1 MKYDDTPS
9 FTDKLRQSSP
19 TYIVRSTM
27 NVNNVNRVPLV
38 KVEAGLLGV
47 LPTKTSQL
55 TNDDFTV
62 KDQYYVHTDNN
73 FTDVYRDMLL
83 TFDSSLSELAGEVI
97 YRRGYPDQTIE
108 GNLDITGTLFI
119 GDDTTI
125 DGNLDVYGTITHHG
139 TFRTSNDFIVL
150 REQENEGL
158 ENETYAGIITHLYD
172 GTNDGGI
179 IWGNDGIGRIGD
191 IEYQYKTITPIPE
204 DRNECNGLYY
214 KDGDNYVIVEQDTDL
229 STITV
234 LYKKQIV
241 RGTTQALATRLDA
254 NDENMVDTKLA
265 VWDEANQTFT
275 APDFSYHQTNDT
287 QYIDEDDKT
296 FSFLDSIVVDQNGR
310 VSITN
315 VKTLTL
321 HRTWRPVTVNG
332 EEMLI
337 SIDDKTLNFQDGSSI
352 KIEQEDT
359 DANTSTVIISIDNNI
374 PDNTVESTDAFQ
386 FLYYNTEGIVTGIKS
401 TAYQQTL
408 KINGNI
414 LGTLYGTNTNS
425 ADIHLYGAEYQIEE
439 TTDKRYL
446 LGSQNLT
453 DMARTNTDARVYS
466 ENGKLFSN
474 SSEVVNLADDQTI
487 DGTKT
492 YTTEQIFNDIITAHS
507 GVVYSNNV
515 LTTRLYLDDSG
526 RLVNSI
532 DDTEF
537 LLVDRLGKVY
547 SNNSEVVNIDD
558 NQTIEGDKQ
567 FNGLV
572 SIGGDLMPTTN
583 ETQDIGSE
591 TNRFNNLYVKTLYAT
606 DFYGELTGNAATA
619 DQVNHDLLL
628 ASAPNTTITYNGS
641 ADRNLSDYY
650 VDRFNAQSIG
660 GVKTFNNN
668 VIIGSSTTNANLTIS
683 GDLTIEGNITQ
694 NGSTYETHA
703 EQVYTTNDYIYL
715 REGATGSLGS
725 GYSGFE
731 FIRYD
736 GTNNGRLVIDVNGTA
751 RVGDVGDEQPLATRD
766 EETLM
771 ADNGLVWWDST
782 GVRLK
787 TITPSASGYFLTAGN
802 GTEPVWID
810 PADLLIGEASKTTHS
825 ITFDNGVG
833 TTDTFDGSANK
844 TLVGNYVDMYNAQT
858 IGGVKTLADT
868 LNTDTVLPKENN
880 VQEIGS
886 DTLKYLNIYAT
897 TFRGNATSADKTN
910 HYLTLQTSST
920 ATANFDGSANYVLS
934 TYYVDRFTTQ
944 TIGGLKTFTDNTQF
958 NGNVEVDGTFGVD
971 NATTLRSTLAVDG
984 NTTLGGT
991 LQVDGTTNLTGATT
1005 LEGTLEVDGA
1015 TILNS
1020 TLNVTEN
1027 TTLNANL
1034 NVGGNST
1041 LDGTLQVE
1049 GQTTHNDNVVMNATT
1064 QYELVNGTDGTL
1076 EDFITFDKDTGLSR
1090 IYRVANNGNLILQDT
1105 TGITIIPT
1113 SAATNG
1119 YTFTDTVFEPGID
1132 NHSDLGTIT
1141 DRWKNLYLYGD
1152 VYRRNS
1158 EGTMVSLTDDIQNL
1172 VDDITLVADNTAN
1185 TITLYNNKSEV
1196 LSTLTQSDVRGVI
1209 ATDVTANNDKY
1220 EFVHYNSTGLIT
1232 GQALQ
1237 VYNKAFEINGTS
1249 RNIITDNNNDLTP
1262 IYAPTEAATEDN
1274 AIIVWSAEQNKPIWV
1289 SNTSSLIFENSLT
1302 YDNSTDTLHVLAAY
1316 QGYRLDQKKVEKELT
1331 SGTTNYEV
1339 ANNTTTQWLG
1349 RTTNAEIGDTTIE
1362 TLIGGSYTNVPA
1374 RGVAVDSSSVA
1385 MANIGSTNRAYVE
1398 MTDQAIQLDT
1408 VVGGT
1413 TRGLT
1418 INSNGLTVLGDVIPT
1433 TTDTYNLGSAA
1444 QRFSNIYADT
1454 THSGNIEITEGT
1466 VEFAENTIAE
1476 NTDPAYYVGL
1486 NALGSSTSNGNL
1498 VYLSKADIRESLGI
1512 VDIEEKIPT
1521 DTTSTNQLV
1530 NKSYVDDT
1538 FLPLAGGTMTGAIMS
1553 TGDMNL
1559 KSASAIIRFGSNDG
1573 NNGDV
1578 AVLANSSVDKYF
1590 RAASTNTMDLGTS
1603 SVKWKDLYLAGNAN
1617 IGGNADI
1624 GGNLIVD
1631 GASTLNGNTTIT
1643 GNVTIEGDITQNGST
1658 YETHAQQVYTTNDY
1672 IYLREGATGGLGSGY
1687 SGLEFVKYDGTNSGR
1702 LVIDQ
1707 YGTAKVGDVGDE
1719 QPLATRADE
1728 EDMTSNAIV
1737 YWNSTNNRLETS
1749 DYLTTN
1755 GFVTLTTA
1763 QTIDGQK
1770 TFTQELIKSQSSGYA
1785 GYAINN
1791 TGYTRGNI
1799 PTNTTGLGRWIVRD
1813 SGNQYLSYL
1822 QTQVNSNGSV
1832 VTELLSR
1839 QATTAGGSTYQEASI
1854 GLNTSRTDK
1863 FVYVGGRLQ
1872 PHINNT
1878 YDLGT
1883 KDFRWRNAYLQKIDT
1898 HTLTVQNAEINGTPA
1913 YGVLSGTSAPTTTT
1927 VGAVGQFYLDT
1938 TNKQLYQCM
1947 SISQTTID
1955 EIDTNVYAW
1964 KLINDKGT
1972 VVNINNVK
1980 QSTINFDSDPQT
1992 QIDNITG
1999 DISTLQNQIDDINY
2013 WIKIDNPGITVD
2025 NSLTTIEEVY
2035 IHINSDNSLDFNLEI
2050 SASGTTYD
2058 GPIGVLTFTLP
2069 QSITY
2074 NTTQYTL
2081 SDKVY
2086 QVTENSLSN
2095 DYKESIFNYNGIKL
2109 YHLYSRGPV
2118 SRTTRADVLG
2128 YEYYFPK
2135 NITIKCLTSFIKKG

>member
-172 GTNDGGI
+172 GANDGGI

-310 VSITN
+310 VSTTN

-868 LNTDTVLPKENN
+868 LNTDTILPKENN

-1005 LEGTLEVDGA
+1005 LEDTLEVDGA

-1237 VYNKAFEINGTS
+1237 VYNKAFVINGTS

-1262 IYAPTEAATEDN
+1262 VYAPTEAATEDN

-1349 RTTNAEIGDTTIE
+1349 RTTNAEIGDTAIE

-1385 MANIGSTNRAYVE
+1385 MANIGSTDRAYVE

-1418 INSNGLTVLGDVIPT
+1418 INSNGLTVLGSVIPT
-1433 TTDTYNLGSAA
+1433 TTDTYNLGSAT

-1538 FLPLAGGTMTGAIMS
+1538 FLPLAGGEMDAGGNIIFPNNTGLIARDTSGTQHTLIRMNHNNDIYVGYTGRGIYLNSS
-1553 TGDMNL
+1553 TLYPSQNNTMNL
-1559 KSASAIIRFGSNDG
+1559 GS
-1573 NNGDV
+1573 
-1578 AVLANSSVDKYF
+1578 
-1590 RAASTNTMDLGTS
+1590 S

-1617 IGGNADI
+1617 IDGNADI

-1631 GASTLNGNTTIT
+1631 GTSTLNGNTTII

-1763 QTIDGQK
+1763 QTINGQK

-1799 PTNTTGLGRWIVRD
+1799 PTNTIGLGRWIVRD

-1854 GLNTSRTDK
+1854 GLNTSRTGS

-1872 PHINNT
+1872 PHTNNT

-1898 HTLTVQNAEINGTPA
+1898 HTLTVQGDANIVNGQGLVLTPA
-1913 YGVLSGTSAPTTTT
+1913 SAGSTYCAFKFYAQGDDVFVEKQKVEGGADYQKLLPLDSELSLTSINAVQNNVVTEALNNETSARQN
-1927 VGAVGQFYLDT
+1927 A
-1938 TNKQLYQCM
+1938 
-1947 SISQTTID
+1947 
-1955 EIDTNVYAW
+1955 DTN
-1964 KLINDKGT
+1964 
-1972 VVNINNVK
+1972 
-1980 QSTINFDSDPQT
+1980 
-1992 QIDNITG
+1992 
-1999 DISTLQNQIDDINY
+1999 LQNQINSINY
-2013 WIKIDNPGITVD
+2013 WIKIDNPGISVVGNNLVSID
-2025 NSLTTIEEVY
+2025 RVY
-2035 IHINSDNSLDFNLEI
+2035 IHINADNSLDFNLEI

-2058 GPIGVLTFTLP
+2058 QVFGVLTFALP

-2074 NTTQYTL
+2074 NATQYNL
-2081 SDKVY
+2081 ADKVY

-2109 YHLYSRGPV
+2109 YHLYSKRV
-2118 SRTTRADVLG
+2118 SRTTRASVPGD
-2128 YEYYFPK
+2128 EYYFPK